1 MQRTCNEI
9 NGYFHVH
16 WMSLRLVPLPL
27 TGINLTVFS
36 RVAVIT
42 HTGPI
47 ATVGVGAV
55 PVQAITVCRIQT
67 WLVRRLFCTKIQ
79 LQSYKAVCDELHS
92 ASLEGISQKEG
103 AVKSHMLYD
112 TYKAYTFTMLFNVCN
127 RNQRRAL
134 D

>member
-1 MQRTCNEI
+1 
-9 NGYFHVH
+9 
-16 WMSLRLVPLPL
+16 MSLRLVPLPL

-67 WLVRRLFCTKIQ
+67 WLEGYSAQKYN
-79 LQSYKAVCDELHS
+79 YKAVCDELHS

-112 TYKAYTFTMLFNVCN
+112 SYKAYTFTMLFNVCN